1 MTRERDHET
10 PQGTE
15 RSTAME
21 PAIRYRADGSIDTGY
36 YMARG
41 RHMRS
46 CQCHKLA
53 RDGAARGGGLVAR
66 LVGLLRSGAVWP
78 VAAGR
83 SH

>member
-1 MTRERDHET
+1 
-10 PQGTE
+10 
-15 RSTAME
+15 ME
-21 PAIRYRADGSIDTGY
+21 PAIRYRADGSIDTAY

-53 RDGAARGGGLVAR
+53 REGAASGKGWLA
-66 LVGLLRSGAVWP
+66 GLLRAGAVWP

-83 SH
+83 SQ